1 VRILFIDNYD
11 SFTHNVVALL
21 NQIGGLEIDLCKN
34 DVLSKIDVSQY
45 KKLILSPGP
54 DLPARAG
61 ELMPFLQKNLRSI
74 PTLGICLGH
83 QAIAA
88 YFGGSLTQYIS
99 PQHGELTKLSIVK
112 PNTLFLGLPTSFD
125 VGLYHSW
132 YVSEKDFP
140 EELQITATN
149 ASNIIMAMEH
159 KSLPIFSVQ
168 FHPESFMSEYG
179 LEIMKNFIQHKK
191 F

>member
-1 VRILFIDNYD
+1 MRILFIDNYD
-11 SFTHNVVALL
+11 SFTHNIVALL

-34 DVLSKIDVSQY
+34 DELSKIDVSQY
-45 KKLILSPGP
+45 EKLILSPGP

-88 YFGGSLTQYIS
+88 YFGGSLTQYVS
-99 PQHGELTKLSIVK
+99 PQHGEQTKLSIVK
-112 PNTLFLGLPTSFD
+112 PNTLFLGLPTSFV

-132 YVSEKDFP
+132 YVSKKDLP